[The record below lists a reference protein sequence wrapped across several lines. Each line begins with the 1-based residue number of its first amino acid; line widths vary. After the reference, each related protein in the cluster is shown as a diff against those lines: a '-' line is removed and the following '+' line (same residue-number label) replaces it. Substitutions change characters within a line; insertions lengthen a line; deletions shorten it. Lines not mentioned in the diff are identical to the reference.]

1 MTLCILCFLQ
11 QERVDIEEKYANLQ
25 EEAAG
30 KTKKLKKV
38 WNMLMSAKS
47 EVYIN
52 YIENSQ
58 FCLAQLLLSSE
69 STFTSKH
76 YMRAVWEQMLSSGN
90 FLLKI
95 NHSLEMYVEEL
106 GALEL
111 AKMG

>member
-1 MTLCILCFLQ
+1 MRITLCILCFLQ

-58 FCLAQLLLSSE
+58 FCLAQSLFSSE

-76 YMRAVWEQMLSSGN
+76 YMLVVWSKCFPAES
-90 FLLKI
+90 FC
-95 NHSLEMYVEEL
+95 
-106 GALEL
+106 
-111 AKMG
+111 

>member
-76 YMRAVWEQMLSSGN
+76 YMLAVWEQMLSSGN